1 MFGEVLA
8 DISLYVH
15 ARLGTLHKGK
25 FDDSELLACGRVIY
39 TGINKVSDPRFWLAQ
54 VQIMLRSV
62 RRMMKMNKEARC
74 CVSMAN

>member
-39 TGINKVSDPRFWLAQ
+39 TGINKVSDPRFGWH
-54 VQIMLRSV
+54 
-62 RRMMKMNKEARC
+62 RC
-74 CVSMAN
+74 KLCFGQSAA